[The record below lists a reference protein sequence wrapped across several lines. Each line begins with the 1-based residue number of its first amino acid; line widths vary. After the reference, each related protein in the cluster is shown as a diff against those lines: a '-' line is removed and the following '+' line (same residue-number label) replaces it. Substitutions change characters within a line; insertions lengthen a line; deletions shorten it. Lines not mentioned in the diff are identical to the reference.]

1 VPPCLV
7 LPLIAL
13 AQRAAVLVL
22 CETELTLLGA
32 PLPGAVGHHV
42 VGRGLAVAGGASVV
56 GDHPVGA
63 VSFALEHRAARAGLA
78 LVGVQGVPRRAEPLA
93 VEAVERPA
101 LGVGRRR
108 LESHSVVDALSAVVE
123 VLRDGW
129 RTAAPSASSVAAV
142 IAATLAVVSVVRV
155 GDRLLVVASSARGA
169 HVAADWLPVVVAAR
183 GGVLVGA
190 RLPPAGRQSADAV
203 RVAEEAAGFLVV
215 LPVRSLG
222 FVGVG
227 TQPTTSGLRV

>member
-78 LVGVQGVPRRAEPLA
+78 LVGVQGVPRWAESLA

-101 LGVGRRR
+101 LGVGGRR

-129 RTAAPSASSVAAV
+129 RTSAPSSSVAAIV
-142 IAATLAVVSVVRV
+142 AATLAVVSVVRV

-169 HVAADWLPVVVAAR
+169 HVAADWLPVVVASR

-190 RLPPAGRQSADAV
+190 RLPPAGRQSADTV

-215 LPVRSLG
+215 LSVRSLG
-222 FVGVG
+222 FVGVC
-227 TQPTTSGLRV
+227 TQPHLFCFR